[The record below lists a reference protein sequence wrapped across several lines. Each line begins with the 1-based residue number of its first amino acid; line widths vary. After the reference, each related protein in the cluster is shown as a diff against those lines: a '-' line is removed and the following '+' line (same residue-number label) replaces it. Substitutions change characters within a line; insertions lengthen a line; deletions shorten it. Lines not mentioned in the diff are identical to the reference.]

1 MDRLVYS
8 FWTCP
13 ALGENPRWRENNQL
27 LKNVNHKNKEVD
39 NARHLQ
45 TILDNI
51 SEPVITT
58 DADFKIQTWNK
69 AAAKVYA
76 LDIQDIDTVWNGLK
90 NNDRIILHTSVDAYS
105 KEFVQSEFLD
115 KEIKFDMMLDDG
127 PHTLESMKSFITLY
141 SPLLA
146 DNGILIIE
154 DIQDPKWINE
164 LYKVVPDDLKQFVSA
179 YDLRKNKNRYDD
191 IVLTIRNKK

>member
-1 MDRLVYS
+1 MSL
-8 FWTCP
+8 
-13 ALGENPRWRENNQL
+13 AEL
-27 LKNVNHKNKEVD
+27 VD
-39 NARHLQ
+39 NSRTDKNTRHSY
-45 TILDNI
+45 LDLYQNLLVAKKETAQNVLEI
-51 SEPVITT
+51 GIGDGGQGITNGGSIKLWY
-58 DADFKIQTWNK
+58 DYFVN
-69 AAAKVYA
+69 AKVYA
-76 LDIQDIDTVWNGLK
+76 LDIQDINAVWNGIK

-154 DIQDPKWINE
+154 DIQDPKWIDE
-164 LYKVVPDDLKQFVSA
+164 LYKVVPDNLKEFVSA

-191 IVLTIRNKK
+191 IVLAIRNKK

>member
-1 MDRLVYS
+1 MSL
-8 FWTCP
+8 
-13 ALGENPRWRENNQL
+13 AEI
-27 LKNVNHKNKEVD
+27 VD
-39 NARHLQ
+39 NSRTDKNTVHSYLELYQNLLLAKKETAQNVLEIGIGDGGQ
-45 TILDNI
+45 G
-51 SEPVITT
+51 ITNGGSIKLWH
-58 DADFKIQTWNK
+58 DYFVN
-69 AAAKVYA
+69 AKVYA
-76 LDIQDIDTVWNGLK
+76 LDIQDINTVWNGLK

-105 KEFVQSEFLD
+105 KEFVQSEFLN

-164 LYKVVPDDLKQFVSA
+164 LYKVVPDNLKQFVSA

-191 IVLTIRNKK
+191 IVLAIRNKK

>member
-1 MDRLVYS
+1 MSL
-8 FWTCP
+8 
-13 ALGENPRWRENNQL
+13 AEL
-27 LKNVNHKNKEVD
+27 VD
-39 NARHLQ
+39 NYRTDKNTVHSYLELYQNLLVAKKKTAQNVLEIGIGDGGQ
-45 TILDNI
+45 G
-51 SEPVITT
+51 ITNGGSIKLWY
-58 DADFKIQTWNK
+58 DYFVN
-69 AAAKVYA
+69 AKVYA
-76 LDIQDIDTVWNGLK
+76 LDIQDINTVWNGIK

-146 DNGILIIE
+146 DDGLLIIE
-154 DIQDPKWINE
+154 DIQDPKWIDE
-164 LYKVVPDDLKQFVSA
+164 LYKVVPDNLKEFVSA

-191 IVLTIRNKK
+191 IVLAIRNKK

>member
-1 MDRLVYS
+1 MSL
-8 FWTCP
+8 
-13 ALGENPRWRENNQL
+13 AEI
-27 LKNVNHKNKEVD
+27 VD
-39 NARHLQ
+39 NSRTDKNTRHSYLELYQ
-45 TILDNI
+45 NLLVAKKETAQNVLEIGIGDEGQGIRNGGSIKLWHDYFVN
-51 SEPVITT
+51 
-58 DADFKIQTWNK
+58 
-69 AAAKVYA
+69 AKVYA
-76 LDIQDIDTVWNGLK
+76 LDILDINAVWNGIK

-115 KEIKFDMMLDDG
+115 KDIKFDMMLDDG

-164 LYKVVPDDLKQFVSA
+164 LYKVVPDNLKEFVSA

-191 IVLTIRNKK
+191 IVLAIRNKK